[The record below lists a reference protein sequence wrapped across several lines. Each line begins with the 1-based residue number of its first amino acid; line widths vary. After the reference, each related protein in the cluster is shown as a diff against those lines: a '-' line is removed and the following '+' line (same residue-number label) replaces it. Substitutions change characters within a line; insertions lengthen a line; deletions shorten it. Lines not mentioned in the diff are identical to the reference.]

1 MANLQATKCVRVASG
16 PSYPLFRAIT
26 RQKRPDVRDFEVA
39 LFVCETLSSKVSGSD
54 ASSIWDL
61 LASLRLPSSQESWL
75 RALFIDL
82 AGPSPVSLGRDR
94 EADFRSYL
102 ARVRRKLRDA
112 LLTAKRVRAAS
123 PQSSLESLERL
134 LQ

>member
-1 MANLQATKCVRVASG
+1 MANLFTAKRVHAAAG

-26 RQKRPDVRDFEVA
+26 RQKRPSIRDLEVA
-39 LFVCETLSSKVSGSD
+39 LFTCDTLASRVSGTD
-54 ASSIWDL
+54 SSSVWDL
-61 LASLRLPSSQESWL
+61 LAGLRLPSSQESWL

-102 ARVRRKLRDA
+102 SRVRRRLREA